1 MDITTNVKLRLD
13 DQYTFSISQE
23 VDRKGFAEVALL
35 YKRDG
40 VDKGFVNCGEW
51 AENWVLEEGVDPT
64 DADDVVRFVD
74 AHDVLE
80 LLHFAKEY
88 VYIKDNR

>member
-23 VDRKGFAEVALL
+23 VDKKGFAEVALL

-51 AENWVLEEGVDPT
+51 AANWVVDPT

>member
-51 AENWVLEEGVDPT
+51 AANWVLEEGVDPT

>member
-1 MDITTNVKLRLD
+1 MDIATNVKLRLD

-23 VDRKGFAEVALL
+23 MDRKGFAEVALL

-40 VDKGFVNCGEW
+40 ADKGFVNCGEW
-51 AENWVLEEGVDPT
+51 CANWVGDEYD
-64 DADDVVRFVD
+64 DDVVRFVD

>member
-51 AENWVLEEGVDPT
+51 AANWVVDPT